1 MFSSLCFSR
10 RLALFCIL
18 MAAAVLLVPV
28 PGAEAASGGRKHPHC
43 GLYCIYSIA
52 KMEGREVDFRDLVK
66 PEYLGSSKG
75 SSLDELKQAAEDL
88 GFSTLSL
95 SRLTPDDLGNFTSPA
110 ILHVKSGYDQKEY
123 NHFMLFLGVKNG
135 RAEILNPP
143 NELTHMALADLS
155 PLWDG
160 NALVVSSEALTIQNV
175 TAASRKR
182 LVSYA
187 GLAVL
192 GVASVHGFKRLVSR
206 SLSRPLRLGLSVG
219 QAAGLVLISL
229 FSGLLVHYLYGGG
242 YFAQP
247 SAIAGIQQAYAGS
260 FIPKVSPS
268 KMRTIVSGSHTVVVD
283 SRLQRDYEAGHIEN
297 AISLP
302 VNCSDA
308 TYQQVVSGLS
318 RDQAI
323 VLYCQSAGCPFAE
336 RIALRLKE
344 DGFTDLAI
352 FKGGWME
359 WQKMQESQS
368 VHVIHSEGE
377 ENV

>member
-1 MFSSLCFSR
+1 MFSSLCINR
-10 RLALFCIL
+10 RLTQFCIL
-18 MAAAVLLVPV
+18 VAAAALLVPV
-28 PGAEAASGGRKHPHC
+28 PGAEAASSGRNYPLC

-52 KMEGREVDFRDLVK
+52 KLEGREVDFRNLVK

-95 SRLTPDDLGNFTSPA
+95 SRLTPDDLGGFTSPA

-123 NHFMLFLGVKNG
+123 NHFMLYLGIKNG

-143 NELTHMALADLS
+143 SELTRMPLADLA

-160 NALVVSSEALTIQNV
+160 NTLVVSSEALTIQNV

-192 GVASVHGFKRLVSR
+192 GVASVHGFKRLISR

-219 QAAGLVLISL
+219 QAAGLVLISV
-229 FSGLLVHYLYGGG
+229 FFGLLVHYLYGGG

-247 SAIAGIQQAYAGS
+247 SAVAGIQQAYAGS

-268 KMRTIVSGSHTVVVD
+268 KMRTIVTRNHAVIVD

-297 AISLP
+297 AVSLP

-308 TYQQVVSGLS
+308 AYQQVVSGLS
-318 RDQAI
+318 KDRAI

-344 DGFTDLAI
+344 DGFTNLTI
-352 FKGGWME
+352 LEGGWME

-368 VHVIHSEGE
+368 THIANREDD